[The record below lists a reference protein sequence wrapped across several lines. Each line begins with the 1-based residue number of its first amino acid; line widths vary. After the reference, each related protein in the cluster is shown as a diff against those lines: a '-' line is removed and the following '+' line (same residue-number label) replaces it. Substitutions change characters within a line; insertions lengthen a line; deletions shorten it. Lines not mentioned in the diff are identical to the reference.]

1 MTMDCLNIVFDK
13 ERGELICA
21 DTGEV
26 LSEHWIELGPDWRA
40 YSGEEWMKRAH
51 VGALTHT
58 VHDSGLV
65 TEIDTTVRSYRNKVK
80 YTKLRQLQRKIR
92 IDKSEKRLVEA
103 LTYMNQ
109 LCAIL
114 GMPDNV
120 KETAGLIV
128 KHIFS
133 SLNPRHSKIK
143 VYVVAAIIYAAKIH
157 GIPIRAKELLPKL
170 GISEDEYWRAI
181 SDLNFKVRL
190 PNIKVYLDPRAFL
203 PSIISNLGLSQKVY
217 LLASMM
223 IDAMKRRGYT
233 EGKDPAGIAAAAVYV
248 ASIISNEK
256 RTQKTIAKAANVTE
270 VTIRNRYRDIVDKLY
285 IEVEV

>member
-1 MTMDCLNIVFDK
+1 MDCLNIVFDK

-26 LSEHWIELGPDWRA
+26 LSEHWIEFGPDWRA

-120 KETAGLIV
+120 KETAGIIV

-143 VYVVAAIIYAAKIH
+143 VYVVAAVIYAAKIH

-170 GISEDEYWRAI
+170 GISEDEYWRAV
-181 SDLNFKVRL
+181 SDLNFKVKL

-203 PSIISNLGLSQKVY
+203 PSIVSNLGLSQKVY